1 MRRRSSTAFAGIVKA
16 AATEREA
23 ANGNAANGNA
33 PPGRA
38 PTPNGGQAAAPVA
51 AVVAIEVTGEP
62 SVAHE
67 V

>member
-33 PPGRA
+33 PPRA